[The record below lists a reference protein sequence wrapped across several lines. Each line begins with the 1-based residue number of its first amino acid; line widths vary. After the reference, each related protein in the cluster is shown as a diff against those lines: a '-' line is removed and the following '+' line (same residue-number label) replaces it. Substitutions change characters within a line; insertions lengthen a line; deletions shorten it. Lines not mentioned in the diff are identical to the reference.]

1 MCARVRRK
9 GKFRKRIML
18 NLPRVSCRLQ
28 NKSERAGTAAGK
40 DSERKENAENF
51 VVEGRRNVDVGF
63 CANSSPKAAFS
74 ALFMCVVLWRAEIR
88 NGNQVRCAM

>member
-1 MCARVRRK
+1 MVLSVSMCARVRLK

-40 DSERKENAENF
+40 DSEHKEKAENF
-51 VVEGRRNVDVGF
+51 VVEGRRIVDVGF
-63 CANSSPKAAFS
+63 LCEQLTKGCLLCP
-74 ALFMCVVLWRAEIR
+74 LHL
-88 NGNQVRCAM
+88 RCCLAS